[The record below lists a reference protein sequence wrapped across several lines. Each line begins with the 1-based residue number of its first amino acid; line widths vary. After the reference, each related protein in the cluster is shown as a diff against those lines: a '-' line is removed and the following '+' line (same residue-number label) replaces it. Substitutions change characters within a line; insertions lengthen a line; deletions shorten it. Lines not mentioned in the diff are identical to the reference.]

1 MPPPYD
7 AASHVT
13 SVADVHEALLHCT
26 DSSSDAEAVG
36 SIAPKFSPNT
46 LTDAPPVCAAFAGLT
61 LLTAGAAQS
70 EVTLRCGASQGA
82 HRRNRPYRRS

>member
-1 MPPPYD
+1 MTVVPLLPPPFD

-36 SIAPKFSPNT
+36 SIAPKFSP
-46 LTDAPPVCAAFAGLT
+46 LMVTDTPPVCAAFAGLT
-61 LLTAGAAQS
+61 LLTA
-70 EVTLRCGASQGA
+70 
-82 HRRNRPYRRS
+82 